1 MSETQTPE
9 RCPWMFH
16 GIGRH
21 ENGDG
26 TVTLVM
32 DGWNYPTNA
41 QRAEFGPGRIKADAP
56 CMTRTVPLKFVTW
69 KDEPPMQVVESETAA
84 SMVHEH
90 VGEHYTV
97 MFQGKGWTVEISSFY
112 PLWQTTS

>member
-1 MSETQTPE
+1 MASTDKDH
-9 RCPWMFH
+9 CPWMFH

-41 QRAEFGPGRIKADAP
+41 QRAEFGPGRIKAEHP
-56 CMTRTVPLKFVTW
+56 CMTRTVPLQFVTW

-112 PLWQTTS
+112 PLWQMTS